1 MDDDAMSCSF
11 AISNHVWAS
20 GLCLIKMWQ
29 QLKQSY
35 TDKPNIYIQD
45 CGGSAERLLSN
56 FKFQNWVSSN
66 CHCNSFQGSTESKMK
81 NESYLVTEQQLL
93 GGKNVNKISS
103 I

>member
-45 CGGSAERLLSN
+45 CGGSAVESVCSPTLS
-56 FKFQNWVSSN
+56 FR
-66 CHCNSFQGSTESKMK
+66 TESPPTVIATAFKALQRAK
-81 NESYLVTEQQLL
+81 
-93 GGKNVNKISS
+93 
-103 I
+103 